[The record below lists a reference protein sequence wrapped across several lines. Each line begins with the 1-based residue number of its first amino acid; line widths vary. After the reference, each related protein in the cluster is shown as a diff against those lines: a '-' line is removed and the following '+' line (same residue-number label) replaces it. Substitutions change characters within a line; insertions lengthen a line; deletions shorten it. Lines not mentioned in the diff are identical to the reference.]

1 MIKVCINIGI
11 ILFLTTFSC
20 TSSNNESIDFN
31 AEIRPL
37 LNKKCMSCHGG
48 VRANGELSFLF
59 EKTSFQPA
67 KSGKKAIVPFSTHES
82 ELINRIKHSDPD
94 LRMPL
99 DADPLS
105 EDEINLLEK
114 WIEQGAQWQKHWAYI
129 PPDKEIVAPKS
140 NAEWAFNDLDLFII
154 RKIEEQNLSP
164 SDLASKSTLI
174 RRASLDLIGLPP
186 DNQIV
191 QDFLSNDDPLTFEEV
206 IDELLTSEHFG
217 ERWASMWLDLARYAD
232 SRGYQKDLLRPN
244 IWKYRDWVINSLND
258 DMPFDQFTIEQIAG
272 DLIPGRSDDQ
282 LLATAFHRNTMTND
296 EGGTKDEEFR
306 LAAVMDRLNST
317 MEIWQGTTMSCVQCH
332 SHPYDPIKHEEFY
345 EMMAFFN
352 NTADNDNIHDEPK
365 SSLLS
370 PIENK
375 EKELLF
381 SQIKTFKEKGDSIS
395 QNYQNA
401 IKKYIAIQPSPIP
414 IMKELAID
422 SSRQTVVFER
432 GNWLMHGE
440 QVNPSTPS
448 VLSRMDQNL
457 PKNRLGLAQWLI
469 SSENPLTARVMVN
482 RIWAQLFGQ
491 GLVTTLED
499 FGTQSEP
506 PSHPELLD
514 WLSLRFINEH
524 QWSLKALIK
533 EIMMSKTYQL
543 SSNVTDVQ
551 LAIDPDN
558 KFLSR
563 GSRYRLSAEQIR
575 DQALSVSGLLNK
587 KIYGKSV
594 MPSQPEGVWNV
605 IRHVADWEKSEGG
618 DQYRRGLY
626 TFWRRVSPYPSMIS
640 FDVPS
645 REFCVSKRI
654 RTNTPIQAL
663 ITLNDPVYVEA
674 SNALAKKMLEY
685 GGNTPE
691 SQINYGFISA
701 LMRSA
706 DPQRLSHLVQLY
718 NDLLKKSQSKIDAM
732 EEVASVILNL
742 DEFIMRT

>member
-1 MIKVCINIGI
+1 MIKVWINIGI

-31 AEIRPL
+31 GEIRPL

-59 EKTSFQPA
+59 EKTSLQPA
-67 KSGKKAIVPFSTHES
+67 KSGKKAIVPFSPYES

-114 WIEQGAQWQKHWAYI
+114 WIEQGAPWQKHWAYI
-129 PPDKEIVAPKS
+129 APDKDIEPPTS
-140 NAEWAFNDLDLFII
+140 NADWAFNDLDQFIM

-186 DNQIV
+186 DNRIV
-191 QDFLSNDDPLTFEEV
+191 QDFLSNDDPITFEEV
-206 IDELLTSEHFG
+206 IDELLASEHFG

-244 IWKYRDWVINSLND
+244 IWKYRDWVINSLNS

-352 NTADNDNIHDEPK
+352 NTADNDNIYDEPK
-365 SSLLS
+365 ASLLS

-401 IKKYIAIQPSPIP
+401 IQKYIAIQPSPIP
-414 IMKELAID
+414 IMKELAVD

-432 GNWLMHGE
+432 GNWLMHGAN
-440 QVNPSTPS
+440 VNPSTPS
-448 VLSRMDQNL
+448 ALPRMDQNL

-543 SSNVTDVQ
+543 SSYATDSQ
-551 LAIDPDN
+551 LAIDPYN

-718 NDLLKKSQSKIDAM
+718 NDLLKTSQSKIDAM